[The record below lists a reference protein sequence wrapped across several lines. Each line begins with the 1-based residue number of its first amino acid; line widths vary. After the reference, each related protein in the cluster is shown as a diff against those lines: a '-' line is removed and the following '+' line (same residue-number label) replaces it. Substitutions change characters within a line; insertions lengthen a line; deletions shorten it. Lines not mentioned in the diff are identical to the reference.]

1 MATLRE
7 LIYMVLDELKLS
19 SDDSFF
25 NEEHVAFLIN
35 KYRSFILKQQYKDI
49 RKDIPESNYQTIDF
63 HLIQVPAISGIPCE
77 CGTFLRSENK
87 VPYLI
92 PVGTTKIYTEGY
104 YNNEIS
110 FVSKERFRYVGN
122 NKWLKNFIY
131 ATIGPDNYLYLNSA
145 NPQFLY
151 LESLYITGIF
161 ENPGEI
167 YGLTNSS
174 NCGFEDSIY
183 PLEEALIPPVIELV
197 VKELSVP
204 RYSPEDNINNAKD
217 NLAEVKQS
225 K

>member
-1 MATLRE
+1 M
-7 LIYMVLDELKLS
+7 
-19 SDDSFF
+19 
-25 NEEHVAFLIN
+25 
-35 KYRSFILKQQYKDI
+35 
-49 RKDIPESNYQTIDF
+49 
-63 HLIQVPAISGIPCE
+63 
-77 CGTFLRSENK
+77 
-87 VPYLI
+87 
-92 PVGTTKIYTEGY
+92 PVGITKIYTDGY

-161 ENPGEI
+161 ENPEEI
-167 YGLTNSS
+167 YELSNSS
-174 NCGFEDSIY
+174 KCGFDDSVY
-183 PLEEALIPPVIELV
+183 PLEEALISPVIELV

-217 NLAEVKQS
+217 DLAEVKQS